1 MMLSTRCSRSEG
13 AMSPNWLGS
22 PQHVVAG
29 FLLALAIGIWGRR
42 RIGQAWRL
50 AGLALAVTM
59 AAEALVELAEYP
71 LLYAH
76 HIDVTAYS
84 DMIADIGATLAGAI
98 AGTLPAL
105 ALRGR
110 ATIRDRA

>member
-1 MMLSTRCSRSEG
+1 
-13 AMSPNWLGS
+13 MSPNWLGS

-29 FLLALAIGIWGRR
+29 FVLALAVGVWGRR
-42 RIGQAWRL
+42 RVGAAWQL

-76 HIDVTAYS
+76 DVHASAYY
-84 DMIADIGATLAGAI
+84 DTIADIGATLAGAI
-98 AGTLPAL
+98 AGTLIAL
-105 ALRGR
+105 ALLRRSHNRPRQG
-110 ATIRDRA
+110 

>member
-1 MMLSTRCSRSEG
+1 
-13 AMSPNWLGS
+13 MSPNWLGS

-29 FLLALAIGIWGRR
+29 FVLALGVGVWARR
-42 RIGQAWRL
+42 RVDAAWQL

-71 LLYAH
+71 LLYSGH
-76 HIDVTAYS
+76 LHVTAYY
-84 DMIADIGATLAGAI
+84 DTIADIGATLAGAI
-98 AGTLPAL
+98 AGTLVAL

-110 ATIRDRA
+110 VGSRSRPRRG